1 MLSAKEA
8 HKISN
13 SELLQI
19 MNLIRES
26 AYSGGLNIKLDYS
39 ISKEVTKTLKDYGYN
54 VEYKENPIFEETPY
68 GKILGDAIGYNKKT
82 IISW

>member
-26 AYSGGLNIKLDYS
+26 AYSGGLNVKLNYP
-39 ISKEVTKTLKDYGYN
+39 ISKETTKILEDYGYN
-54 VEYKENPIFEETPY
+54 VECKNSPIFEETPY
-68 GKILGDAIGYNKKT
+68 GMLEDIIGYDKET